1 MGIFISLL
9 IKSLQEYVR
18 NLWDLSICPCFEASE
33 AAKIIMFNC
42 SGPFPFG
49 NHEPTIEHLAGLLL
63 FAISHPFATR
73 MAGKISL
80 RHLSLQSDLFFI
92 LFLECSMD

>member
-9 IKSLQEYVR
+9 IKSFQEYAR
-18 NLWDLSICPCFEASE
+18 NLWDLSICPCFEASG
-33 AAKIIMFNC
+33 AAKIIMLNRP
-42 SGPFPFG
+42 GPFPFG
-49 NHEPTIEHLAGLLL
+49 NHEPTIEHLTGSLLC
-63 FAISHPFATR
+63 AISHPFATR

-92 LFLECSMD
+92 LFLECSVD